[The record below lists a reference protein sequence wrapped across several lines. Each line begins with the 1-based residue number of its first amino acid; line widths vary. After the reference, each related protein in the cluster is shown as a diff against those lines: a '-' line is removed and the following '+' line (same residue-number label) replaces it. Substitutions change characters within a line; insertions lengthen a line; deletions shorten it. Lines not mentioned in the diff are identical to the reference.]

1 MAAIR
6 VLLIEDDPAY
16 VRLIERMLDLSPV
29 GFDVTVADRLT
40 MAMSELYKGRFNLI
54 MTDLNLPDIKGLDT
68 LDALRSAESS
78 LPVIVLT
85 GMEDQEL
92 EKQAISKGAQLCLR
106 KSEINTKT
114 LLDAMHQAVRLS
126 RPSVPQSNVPPS
138 KDRRVNR
145 LLAELEE
152 NLVAVKNAIE
162 TLEAKQNDPQQQEA
176 VHTIRS
182 HVNKMQEKIVDHR
195 RLEP

>member
-1 MAAIR
+1 MSAIR

-40 MAMSELYKGRFNLI
+40 TAMSELYKGRFNLI
-54 MTDLNLPDIKGLDT
+54 LTDLNLPDIKGLDT

-106 KSEINTKT
+106 KSEINTKA

-126 RPSVPQSNVPPS
+126 RPSVPQSSVPQS
-138 KDRRVNR
+138 TNRRVNR

-162 TLEAKQNDPQQQEA
+162 TLEAKLNDPQQQEA

-195 RLEP
+195 RLER